1 MVSCLGE
8 KKKESLTEH
17 NPILGGFKKRAALPE
32 LADDKNPQ

>member
-17 NPILGGFKKRAALPE
+17 NPILGGFKKKSGSARIGGR
-32 LADDKNPQ
+32 